1 MIGAEICRALCEAN
15 SSPEAAVA
23 EIHRVQKPG
32 SVARITFRSGT
43 ERPA

>member
-1 MIGAEICRALCEAN
+1 MIDAEICRALCEAN
-15 SSPEAAVA
+15 FSPEAAVA
-23 EIHRVQKPG
+23 EFNRVLKSG